1 MRALLGMI
9 LGAALTLGGAY
20 LYDST
25 NAMRAATDGI
35 TAERPLVNWDVVS
48 AKWDIVTARAR
59 EEWSKLA
66 S

>member
-1 MRALLGMI
+1 MRALLGII
-9 LGAALTLGGAY
+9 LGAALTMGGAY
-20 LYDST
+20 IYDST

-48 AKWDIVTARAR
+48 AKWDSVTARAR
-59 EEWSKLA
+59 AEWSKLA

>member
-9 LGAALTLGGAY
+9 LGAALTMGGAY
-20 LYDST
+20 IYDST

-48 AKWDIVTARAR
+48 AKWDSVTARAR
-59 EEWSKLA
+59 AERSKLA